1 MMGCWFVRYRVKN
14 QGIYR
19 FWISNYIRNGI
30 CNRNIHTCFCRSTY
44 VYINITIQ
52 HKDLINIHSVKVQ
65 YLSSLVFAVPFL
77 TNEPLRLGYPNS
89 LDPVLRFLTQV
100 VNGCIVVVP
109 CTPVLKHKQKL
120 NIHLPVCPLKA
131 TEDPRPKLKTM
142 MAHELVAMAGL
153 SAICIQL
160 RYE

>member
-1 MMGCWFVRYRVKN
+1 MQQKHTYLLQQVYIC
-14 QGIYR
+14 IYQY
-19 FWISNYIRNGI
+19 NYIN
-30 CNRNIHTCFCRSTY
+30 
-44 VYINITIQ
+44 
-52 HKDLINIHSVKVQ
+52 KDLINIHSVKVQ

-120 NIHLPVCPLKA
+120 NIRLCPLKA

-142 MAHELVAMAGL
+142 MAQKLVAMAGL
-153 SAICIQL
+153 STICIQL